1 VPVIPGVGA
10 DVMDLILLSRPPLP
24 AVGTDGDL
32 LELDVL
38 WPAAPSAVHSP

>member
-1 VPVIPGVGA
+1 
-10 DVMDLILLSRPPLP
+10 MDSLLLSRPPLST
-24 AVGTDGDL
+24 AGAAGDL

>member
-1 VPVIPGVGA
+1 MDSLLLYPPPHPTVGA
-10 DVMDLILLSRPPLP
+10 
-24 AVGTDGDL
+24 TGDL